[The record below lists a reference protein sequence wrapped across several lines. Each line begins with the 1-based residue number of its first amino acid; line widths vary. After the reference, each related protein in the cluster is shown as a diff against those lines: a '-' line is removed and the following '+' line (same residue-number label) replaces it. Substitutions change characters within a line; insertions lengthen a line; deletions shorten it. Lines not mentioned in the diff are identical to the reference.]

1 MKWMTK
7 RQQIESEND
16 EVGGENDEMDKE
28 DIQT

>member
-1 MKWMTK
+1 MDEK
-7 RQQIESEND
+7 RRQIESEND